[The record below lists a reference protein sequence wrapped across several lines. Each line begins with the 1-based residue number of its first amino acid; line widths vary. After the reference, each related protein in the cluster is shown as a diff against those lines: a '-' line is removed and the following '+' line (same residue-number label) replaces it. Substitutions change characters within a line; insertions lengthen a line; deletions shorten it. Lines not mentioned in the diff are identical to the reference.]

1 MELRYPLT
9 KRAIYYCSRLISS
22 QKGRNFKHDHYDNIQ
37 KVYSIWICTN
47 PKRKNCGAIQRY
59 SIAKE
64 DLYGNVD
71 VPKRE
76 YDLMVFLIVNV
87 GNSKS
92 PNYNGLLKMLSLLF
106 CHDDEH
112 VDASRILEEEYGYPK
127 AYFEPEVF
135 MKSWAHEIVV
145 EAEEKGLRKGLK
157 KGRKEGKIAG
167 IKEGKIAGI
176 KEGKIAGI
184 KEGKIAGIKEGKI
197 AGIKEGKIAG
207 SLEQML
213 VMTKRVMASLGKT
226 LDEAMA
232 ILELNE
238 KEKEYVRR
246 SMAT

>member
-47 PKRKNCGAIQRY
+47 PKRKNCGTIQRY

-157 KGRKEGKIAG
+157 KGRKEGI
-167 IKEGKIAGI
+167 
-176 KEGKIAGI
+176 
-184 KEGKIAGIKEGKI
+184 IAGIKEGKI

-246 SMAT
+246 SIAT